1 MWEAITDPAL
11 QGLGSVMWVVDTNR
25 QSLDRVVPDQ
35 KIKKLMEFFDGAGW
49 HVVEA
54 KYGRLLTAA
63 FARPGG
69 DALRRHLDQMSNEE
83 YQSLFAY
90 SGAELRKRF
99 LATADDTVRIF
110 LDDVSDDDLAPLVQN
125 LGGHDLGLLLD
136 SYRACDAETDRPSVV
151 FAYTVKG
158 WGLPIAGD
166 PLNHAALLTAAQID
180 ELRAA
185 GRPHAGD
192 RVGPLP
198 GRLARRDAACAVT
211 GGELNNVV
219 VPPRPVL
226 PIPDADRRADSRAD
240 LDARGVRAHPHP
252 ARRRRRA
259 WPSGSSRRRPT
270 SACRR
275 TSAGGST
282 SAVSSLPPRRST
294 SSARTACC
302 AGGSHRRDGTSN
314 WASAR

>member
-69 DALRRHLDQMSNEE
+69 DTLRRHLDQMSNEE

-99 LATADDTVRIF
+99 LATADDAVRIF

-136 SYRACDAETDRPSVV
+136 SYRACDAEADRPSVV

-180 ELRAA
+180 ELRAQVGLTPA
-185 GRPHAGD
+185 TEWDRFPADSAEGR
-192 RVGPLP
+192 
-198 GRLARRDAACAVT
+198 ACAVT

-226 PIPDADRRADSRAD
+226 PIPEATGVPTAAPTSTQEAFGRILTRLGDVAGRGRTDRHD
-240 LDARGVRAHPHP
+240 V
-252 ARRRRRA
+252 ARRQRVDEPRRVDQQV
-259 WPSGSSRRRPT
+259 S
-270 SACRR
+270 
-275 TSAGGST
+275 
-282 SAVSSLPPRRST
+282 VSSLPPRRST

-302 AGGSHRRDGTSN
+302 AGGSHRRAGTSN